1 MLLYLE
7 NIYAYNKLMGS
18 LINKFFVWYN
28 KYYLVNV
35 SIAAFLFALQII
47 HLYWLAADVIA
58 FKLFG
63 ESFFHLEGIWYYLIL
78 LVDYTEIPALIS
90 VSLVYINE
98 LRQKFNWKSAL
109 FIGLLLSQF
118 LHIFWITDEFVVEQ
132 FVEGTKAT
140 VLPVWLAWVAILI
153 DYGEV
158 PVIIDT
164 IKKVWDGV
172 KKGNLKQAGNALKER
187 D

>member
-1 MLLYLE
+1 MS
-7 NIYAYNKLMGS
+7 S
-18 LINKFFVWYN
+18 LISKFFAWYN
-28 KYYLVNV
+28 KYYLLNV
-35 SIAAFLFALQII
+35 SIAAFLFALQIV

-63 ESFFHLEGIWYYLIL
+63 QSFFHLEGIWYYLIL
-78 LVDYTEIPALIS
+78 IVDYTEIPALIS

-98 LRQKFNWKSAL
+98 LRQKFNFKSAL
-109 FIGLLLSQF
+109 FIVLLLSQF

-132 FVEGTKAT
+132 FVGAVKDT
-140 VLPVWLAWVAILI
+140 VLPVWLAWIAILI
-153 DYGEV
+153 DYGEA

-164 IKKVWDGV
+164 LKKVWDEI
-172 KKGNLKQAGNALKER
+172 KKGNLKEAGKALKEK

>member
-1 MLLYLE
+1 M
-7 NIYAYNKLMGS
+7 NS
-18 LINKFFVWYN
+18 LVNKFFAWYN

-35 SIAAFLFALQII
+35 SIAAFLFALQLV

-58 FKLFG
+58 VKLTG
-63 ESFFHLEGIWYYLIL
+63 QSFLPLSGILQWLIL
-78 LVDYTEIPALIS
+78 VVDYTEIPALITT
-90 VSLVYINE
+90 SLVYVNE

-109 FIGLLLSQF
+109 FIFLLLSQF

-132 FVEGTKAT
+132 FAGAAKDTI
-140 VLPVWLAWVAILI
+140 LPAWAAWVAILI

-164 IKKVWDGV
+164 LKKVWDEV
-172 KKGNLKQAGNALKER
+172 KKGNLKEAGNALKDR

>member
-1 MLLYLE
+1 MKALL
-7 NIYAYNKLMGS
+7 NR
-18 LINKFFVWYN
+18 FFKWYN
-28 KYYLVNV
+28 KYYLLNV

-78 LVDYTEIPALIS
+78 IVDYTEIPALIS
-90 VSLVYINE
+90 VSLVYVNE
-98 LRQKFNWKSAL
+98 LRQKFNFKSAL
-109 FIGLLLSQF
+109 FIVLLLSQF

-132 FVEGTKAT
+132 FVEGAKAT
-140 VLPVWLAWVAILI
+140 ILPAWLAWIAILI

-164 IKKVWDGV
+164 LKKVLDEV
-172 KKGNLKQAGNALKER
+172 KKGNLKGAGKALKEN